1 MCGEITSKSWGAA
14 YNRVRLINGILPY
27 YFSFRQTL
35 CALIQGVF
43 RKSSSDHGF
52 DILDILMGFDAAEG
66 QMQVGVATLRIHSLL
81 ILSIRIY
88 LYFLNS
94 LAK

>member
-1 MCGEITSKSWGAA
+1 MSLIRYHIGIEYHNYHTEITCL
-14 YNRVRLINGILPY
+14 NIFP
-27 YFSFRQTL
+27 QTL

-66 QMQVGVATLRIHSLL
+66 QMQVGVATLIIHCSL
-81 ILSIRIY
+81 R
-88 LYFLNS
+88 N
-94 LAK
+94 